1 MFYVQDGSCDEY
13 LLLIEK
19 RDSCEKESEDIVGS
33 EKTTN
38 CIPVDID
45 PYLCDGVLHIPKPV
59 VDNGTAPLQTDSSL
73 DSAYGSHDQKVHR
86 SLPVSSIS
94 SYMSSRGHQTSDDS
108 STSEA
113 SVFSPMTS
121 SIKVPADGAEDSHT
135 LTQTDA
141 PTGST
146 DTGALSEIPENAVTL
161 AQDHHNHTSELPP
174 VNHEPFWHTPAA
186 ANPLERG
193 KQPGR
198 KHDPSEIPRHQSY
211 SGRKASYIIKK
222 VNKALSEPAP
232 VSWTKMILSRY
243 IVYHTG
249 FAEFVTRMQPVL
261 NLFSTQSDILTSESL
276 HELKELQLQEQ
287 TPWYGLGK
295 FFRNVH
301 L

>member
-45 PYLCDGVLHIPKPV
+45 PYLCDGVLYIPKPV
-59 VDNGTAPLQTDSSL
+59 VDKDTATLQTDSSL
-73 DSAYGSHDQKVHR
+73 DSAYGSQKVHR

-121 SIKVPADGAEDSHT
+121 SIKVPTDGADDSHT
-135 LTQTDA
+135 LTRPDPADA
-141 PTGST
+141 PTRST
-146 DTGALSEIPENAVTL
+146 DMGALSEIPENGVTL

-198 KHDPSEIPRHQSY
+198 KHDTSEIPRHQSY

-232 VSWTKMILSRY
+232 VSVILSRY
-243 IVYHTG
+243 YYIVYRICRVCNWIK
-249 FAEFVTRMQPVL
+249 F
-261 NLFSTQSDILTSESL
+261 LFHSCRVIL
-276 HELKELQLQEQ
+276 
-287 TPWYGLGK
+287 
-295 FFRNVH
+295 
-301 L
+301 